1 MLTIGCHLS
10 ASKGYAQM
18 ARDAASIGANTF
30 QFFTRNPR
38 GCKAREIDPED
49 IEEFNTLCKNAG
61 IGQILAHAPYTLN
74 PCSAKPDVREF
85 AHDVLSDDLRR
96 MENTPNQMY
105 NMHPG
110 SHTGQG
116 VDVGTQQIID
126 TLNAVLTPQQTT
138 TVLLETMAGKGSE
151 VGRNFEE
158 VRAVLDGVNL
168 RDKMG
173 VCLDTCHV
181 WEAGYDNVG
190 ALDGVLEKFDSV
202 IGLENL
208 RAIHL
213 NDSKNPIGAHKDR
226 HEVIGAGHIGKEA
239 LCAVINH
246 PRLRHLPFYL
256 ETPNKELSGWAA
268 EIKMLRE
275 AYVE

>member
-181 WEAGYDNVG
+181 WEAGYDIVG

-246 PRLRHLPFYL
+246 PSLRHLPIYL